1 VEWSCPSSYRDPRG
15 ILAGIKNMHRN
26 DAIKWLKAAV
36 YVGIYGGLLVPLMF
50 IPVVIFPFVF
60 SKLIFFQILIGLTF
74 PAYVA
79 LAWAEPQYRPRWTPL
94 YGAIIAYFSAILLS
108 VIFAVDP
115 LRAWWGNQE
124 RMNGLFTVLHFF
136 LWLTMTVS
144 VIKTWHQWRS
154 LLIYEVALSGVMACV
169 SLLQIPFP
177 KLLMFPAGPRVG
189 GLVDNPIYMA
199 GYQIF
204 NLFFIGL
211 LWLKGSGRGLKA
223 FMISVALLD
232 IGAFLATGSRG
243 ALIGLAVGAVSFAAV
258 YAFFSRNKK
267 TRIILFAAIVLMF
280 LSYGALYLARNTE
293 FVTSYPTLA
302 RLTSLSGGSTTRLI
316 AWKIGLQGFLAR
328 PLTGWGYDNFHILF
342 NQNYNPQS
350 LEFGYYETWFDR
362 AHNTVIDTLAMTGL
376 FGFLTY
382 FGIFG
387 ALFWSVYRAYRKKW
401 IDLPIMSVFVALP
414 LAYFVQNLLVFDQP
428 AGFTMSF
435 FMFSLII
442 CATSAQFVGAKD
454 DLPEDKEKPK
464 TKAIPWAVFGVVM
477 AVFLV
482 VVWRYSVLPFKASYY
497 TIKSNNY
504 FAGGVLPVAYDY
516 AVKAAAI
523 PTPYLDEQ
531 TFLQSRNLINLIE
544 GGIVPGKYQDW
555 RKWHDLVVDVT
566 KRHLVEH
573 PNNTHP
579 HFIFARFLHSFSP
592 LVPED
597 GALAEEQY
605 KESIRTS
612 PKRQQLHYSIARFY
626 LERNRKEDGL
636 DHFKQA
642 LEFNP
647 NVGESHWYVGLSEMF
662 DFMKVE
668 EGAKEM
674 AAAMS
679 VKAPYQL
686 KDAREAVALAMAYEV
701 LKDKAGFETVIKAL
715 PTLGGG
721 STSLYLEIAR
731 IAERLGLIENRNLLL
746 GAIAQ
751 ADPTFAAKIQP
762 LQMGSATS
770 IEDSLKQ
777 AAALASTTKPTV
789 STPLATSSQP
799 TATTSPATGGKGP
812 RK

>member
-1 VEWSCPSSYRDPRG
+1 
-15 ILAGIKNMHRN
+15 MHRN
-26 DAIKWLKAAV
+26 DAVKWLKAAV
-36 YVGIYGGLLVPLMF
+36 YLGIYGGLLIPLMF

-60 SKLIFFQILIGLTF
+60 SKLIYFQVLIGLTF

-79 LAWAEPQYRPRWTPL
+79 LAWAEPQYRPKWTPL
-94 YGAIIAYFSAILLS
+94 YGAIVAYFVAILLS

-124 RMNGLFTVLHFF
+124 RMNGLFTVLHFL
-136 LWLTMTVS
+136 LWLTMTMS
-144 VIKTWHQWRS
+144 VIKTWKQWRI
-154 LLIYEVALSGVMACV
+154 LLIFEVVLSGIMAGV

-204 NLFFIGL
+204 NLFFIAL
-211 LWLKGSGRGLKA
+211 LWLKGAGKGLKA
-223 FMISVALLD
+223 FLVAIALLD

-243 ALIGLAVGAVSFAAV
+243 ALIGLAVGVIVFAAV
-258 YAFFSRNKK
+258 YAFFSKNRKA
-267 TRIILFAAIVLMF
+267 RFVILGALILMF
-280 LSYGALYLARNTE
+280 LAYGALYASRNSE
-293 FVTSYPTLA
+293 FITHYPSLA

-316 AWKIGLQGFLAR
+316 AWKIGLQSFLER

-342 NQNYNPQS
+342 NRHYNPQS

-387 ALFWSVYRAYRKKW
+387 ALFWSVYRAYRRKW

-435 FMFSLII
+435 FMYGLII
-442 CATSAQFVGAKD
+442 CATSAQFVGAK
-454 DLPEDKEKPK
+454 EEIVGDKEKAKP
-464 TKAIPWAVFGVVM
+464 KAIPWAVFGVLM
-477 AVFLV
+477 AISLA

-504 FAGGVLPVAYDY
+504 FAGGALPVAYDY
-516 AVKAAAI
+516 AVKAADI

-531 TFLQSRNLINLIE
+531 TFLQSRNLIQLVE
-544 GGIVPGKYQDW
+544 GGAIPGKYQDW

-566 KRHLVEH
+566 KRHLAEH

-579 HFIFARFLHSFSP
+579 HFIFARFLHAFAN

-597 GALAEEQY
+597 AALAEEHY

-612 PKRQQLHYSIARFY
+612 PKRQQLFYSIARFY
-626 LERNRKEDGL
+626 LERGQKEEGL
-636 DHFKQA
+636 DYFKQA

-647 NVGESHWYVGLSEMF
+647 NVGESRWYVGLSTMF

-674 AAAMS
+674 AEAMK
-679 VKAPYQL
+679 VKSPYQL
-686 KDAREAVALAMAYEV
+686 KDAREAVALGMAYEV
-701 LKDKAGFETVIKAL
+701 LKDQEGMRSLIKQL
-715 PTLGGG
+715 PNLGGG
-721 STSLYLEIAR
+721 STQLFLEVAR
-731 IAERLGLIENRNLLL
+731 ILERMAMLPERNLIL

-751 ADPTFAAKIQP
+751 ADPSFVPKLTP
-762 LQMGSATS
+762 LQNGSATS

-799 TATTSPATGGKGP
+799 AATTSPATGGKGP